1 MCELQR
7 NITYHSRRPSMA
19 YHFTILFPFVS
30 MLLHSTLAT
39 GHTARSK
46 ALTFLLRGLLACKQ
60 ASLSGRGRG
69 KAIIYA
75 KKRCRGKEEK
85 AQGLLRNDKLA
96 TGGTGAALFGNR
108 TKDLQQNWVAV

>member
-60 ASLSGRGRG
+60 ASLSGKGRG
-69 KAIIYA
+69 IAIIYA
-75 KKRCRGKEEK
+75 EKRFRNQLKK
-85 AQGLLRNDKLA
+85 AQRLLKNDKLVQP
-96 TGGTGAALFGNR
+96 GGKKTPCCVR
-108 TKDLQQNWVAV
+108 P